1 MMNFTFSTDNVN
13 EAMTIIEAI
22 RKAGIV
28 TDAIADVATDVTT
41 DVPDTASVDT
51 DKADETT
58 VSSDADTTDITSTPF
73 TVGQVQAVLDKMCS
87 MSERELID
95 AFGYANDKPYRVIKN
110 VGLENAIK
118 TLNTGSVDV
127 NVSLD
132 DALAAIQYIV
142 KDVSV
147 GGMSHNTM
155 EDLFGVRTSKN
166 LFKEHNLNEIV
177 EALKEND
184 LI

>member
-1 MMNFTFSTDNVN
+1 MMNFTFTTDNVN

-22 RKAGIV
+22 RKAGIA
-28 TDAIADVATDVTT
+28 TDVATDVT
-41 DVPDTASVDT
+41 DTTSVDT
-51 DKADETT
+51 DKANETT
-58 VSSDADTTDITSTPF
+58 VSSDADTTDTTSTPF
-73 TVGQVQAVLDKMCS
+73 TVGQVQAVLDKLCS
-87 MSERELID
+87 MSSYDLVD
-95 AFGYANDKPYRVIKN
+95 TFGSANDKPYRVIKN

-118 TLNTGSVDV
+118 TLGTGSVDV
-127 NVSLD
+127 DVSLD

-155 EDLFGVRTSKN
+155 ENLFGVRTSKD
-166 LFKEHNLNEIV
+166 LFNEYNIGEIV
-177 EALKEND
+177 NALKEND

>member
-22 RKAGIV
+22 RKAGIA
-28 TDAIADVATDVTT
+28 TDATADVATDVT
-41 DVPDTASVDT
+41 DTVSVDT

-58 VSSDADTTDITSTPF
+58 VSSDADTTDTTSTPF
-73 TVGQVQAVLDKMCS
+73 TVGQVQAVLDKLCS
-87 MSERELID
+87 MSSYDLVD
-95 AFGYANDKPYRVIKN
+95 TFGSANDKPYRVIKN

-118 TLNTGSVDV
+118 TLGTGSVDV
-127 NVSLD
+127 DVSLD

-147 GGMSHNTM
+147 GGMSHDTM
-155 EDLFGVRTSKN
+155 EDLFGVRTSKD
-166 LFKEHNLNEIV
+166 LFNEHNIGEIV
-177 EALKEND
+177 NALKEND

>member
-1 MMNFTFSTDNVN
+1 MMNFTFTTDNVN

-22 RKAGIV
+22 RKAGI
-28 TDAIADVATDVTT
+28 TT
-41 DVPDTASVDT
+41 DVAPTTTVTDTV

-58 VSSDADTTDITSTPF
+58 VSSDTDTTDTTSTPF
-73 TVGQVQAVLDKMCS
+73 TVGQVQAVLDKLSS
-87 MSERELID
+87 MSSYELVD
-95 AFGYANDKPYRVIKN
+95 TFGSTNDKPYRVIKN

-118 TLNTGSVDV
+118 TLDAGSVDV
-127 NVSLD
+127 DVSLD

-147 GGMSHNTM
+147 GGMSHDTM
-155 EDLFGVRTSKN
+155 EDLFGVRTSKD
-166 LFKEHNLNEIV
+166 LFNEHNIGEIV
-177 EALKEND
+177 NTLKEND